1 MRTNLDD
8 KLLETD
14 LDSSGGESMVSGID
28 LEKFLAEMDSVA
40 EEQGDFWIEETEP
53 PEIAEED
60 LEVGTAGRTD
70 LAAEADK
77 SLDAMTL
84 YLREMSNV
92 SLLTREDEVN
102 IAKRIE
108 RGTRRM
114 DKALFRSMVVA
125 EDLESLLI
133 QLKKGQ
139 ISIRQVIDTS
149 DSELDDIT
157 AENENNY
164 LEETIIKLQEAMKL
178 LVIIR
183 KNSEKIFEDKRA
195 KSSRNLSKLRRLRIK
210 LSQQIRTVSFSSE
223 IKRSFI
229 DSIQQVVNE
238 VEKEENIVRQAPESS
253 NLENSLSPEKTS
265 EKISARKKKVPSSDE
280 ELRKQARVARR
291 RLNDIERHYLSN
303 YTELKR
309 SLQQIKQAHEQA
321 TDARKEMIEANLRLV
336 VSIAK
341 NYINR
346 SRGLQF
352 ADLIQE
358 GNIGLMRAVEKFDY
372 RRGYKFSTY
381 ATWWIR
387 QAVTRAI
394 ADQGRTIRVPVH
406 MVETINKIV
415 RTARLMVQELGREPT
430 HEELAIR
437 TDLPVSKVRQA
448 LKIAQEPI
456 SLETPIGDDGESSLG
471 SFIEDQ
477 SSLNPAEMV
486 VGKSLREATMEVLNT
501 LTPREAQILKMRF
514 GLDAEGHERTLEEV
528 GRHFSVTR
536 ERIRQ
541 IEAKALRKLRHP
553 SRSRKLKT
561 FFDDTHV

>member
-1 MRTNLDD
+1 
-8 KLLETD
+8 
-14 LDSSGGESMVSGID
+14 
-28 LEKFLAEMDSVA
+28 
-40 EEQGDFWIEETEP
+40 
-53 PEIAEED
+53 
-60 LEVGTAGRTD
+60 
-70 LAAEADK
+70 
-77 SLDAMTL
+77 
-84 YLREMSNV
+84 
-92 SLLTREDEVN
+92 N

-108 RGTRRM
+108 RGSRRM
-114 DKALFRSMVVA
+114 EKALSRSMVMA
-125 EDLESLLI
+125 EDLEQLLYL
-133 QLKKGQ
+133 LKKGE

-164 LEETIIKLQEAMKL
+164 LEETIAELKESVNQLKE
-178 LVIIR
+178 VR
-183 KNSEKIFEDKRA
+183 RTSEKSAQDKRSKA
-195 KSSRNLSKLRRLRIK
+195 ASNLRKIRRLRIN
-210 LSQQIRTVSFSSE
+210 LSKQIRKISFSLE

-229 DSIQQVVNE
+229 SSIQKVVHE
-238 VEKEENIVRQAPESS
+238 IERDERVISEATFL
-253 NLENSLSPEKTS
+253 LENSENKEQSAKRHLTELEK
-265 EKISARKKKVPSSDE
+265 R
-280 ELRKQARVARR
+280 
-291 RLNDIERHYLSN
+291 YLSN
-303 YTELKR
+303 AVEIKR
-309 SLQQIKQAHEQA
+309 SFRQILQADAQAAE
-321 TDARKEMIEANLRLV
+321 ARKEMIEANLRLV

-394 ADQGRTIRVPVH
+394 ADQGRTI
-406 MVETINKIV
+406 INKIV

-430 HEELAIR
+430 HEELATR
-437 TDLPVSKVRQA
+437 TDLPVAKVRQA

-561 FFDDTHV
+561 FFDDSHA

>member
-1 MRTNLDD
+1 MIDG
-8 KLLETD
+8 ETD
-14 LDSSGGESMVSGID
+14 PTAGDGIPSLD
-28 LEKFLAEMDSVA
+28 LEKFLAEIDSA
-40 EEQGDFWIEETEP
+40 ASEEDDFVWETEP
-53 PEIAEED
+53 EESEESEETSEEGTEAAAAPQPD
-60 LEVGTAGRTD
+60 LSASESDR
-70 LAAEADK
+70 

-92 SLLTREDEVN
+92 ALLTREDEVA

-108 RGTRRM
+108 RGRRRLH
-114 DKALFRSMVVA
+114 KAHSRSLIVA
-125 EDLESLLI
+125 EALEDLAQRLAERKL
-133 QLKKGQ
+133 G
-139 ISIRQVIDTS
+139 IRAVIDTS
-149 DSELDDIT
+149 DSDAEDIT
-157 AENENNY
+157 LENEERY
-164 LEETIIKLQEAMKL
+164 LAETIEKFQ
-178 LVIIR
+178 LVSKMLAHIR
-183 KNSEKIFEDKRA
+183 KEVAKVEQEPKGTRKTNRMIRKVLRQRVELSRHIRVILFSTQMRREFTNRIQRVVRQLFENEERITRAEKSLTARRRVDENEVKKTIRGA
-195 KSSRNLSKLRRLRIK
+195 KKAIGEIEARYLQSA
-210 LSQQIRTVSFSSE
+210 VE
-223 IKRSFI
+223 IKRSL
-229 DSIQQVVNE
+229 
-238 VEKEENIVRQAPESS
+238 KNI
-253 NLENSLSPEKTS
+253 
-265 EKISARKKKVPSSDE
+265 ISAEAEAEK
-280 ELRKQARVARR
+280 ARR
-291 RLNDIERHYLSN
+291 
-303 YTELKR
+303 
-309 SLQQIKQAHEQA
+309 
-321 TDARKEMIEANLRLV
+321 EMIEANLRLV

-352 ADLIQE
+352 SDLIQE

-430 HEELAIR
+430 HEELAQR
-437 TDLPVSKVRQA
+437 TDLPVVKVRQA

-456 SLETPIGDDGESSLG
+456 SLETPIGDDGESNLG
-471 SFIEDQ
+471 SFIEDRN
-477 SSLNPAEMV
+477 SLNPAEMI
-486 VGKSLREATMEVLNT
+486 VGKGLREATLEVLNT

-514 GLDAEGHERTLEEV
+514 GLDGDGQERTLEEV

-561 FFDDTHV
+561 FFDDGQ

>member
-1 MRTNLDD
+1 MRLDLKENLMDGD
-8 KLLETD
+8 MDPTAGDALPTL
-14 LDSSGGESMVSGID
+14 D
-28 LEKFLAEMDSVA
+28 LEKFLAEIDSTA
-40 EEQGDFWIEETEP
+40 S
-53 PEIAEED
+53 EED
-60 LEVGTAGRTD
+60 DFILESEAEDSEELED
-70 LAAEADK
+70 LTEEVENGALAPQPDLSASESDR

-92 SLLTREDEVN
+92 ALLTREDEVN

-108 RGTRRM
+108 RGRLRLF
-114 DKALFRSMVVA
+114 KAHSRSLIVA
-125 EDLESLLI
+125 EYLEELAE
-133 QLKKGQ
+133 QLRERKIG
-139 ISIRQVIDTS
+139 IRQIIDTS
-149 DSELDDIT
+149 DSDAEDIT
-157 AENENNY
+157 LENEERYLAETIERFQVIARGLAQIRAEAAKIEKERKRTPRKARQRYRQYLRKRIELSRLIRSVLFSDQIRQKFNDRIRQVVRQIQDAERKIAQAKMLLTPKRRRVQVDEAEVHKQIQEAQAVIANIEARY
-164 LEETIIKLQEAMKL
+164 LETAE
-178 LVIIR
+178 
-183 KNSEKIFEDKRA
+183 
-195 KSSRNLSKLRRLRIK
+195 RIK
-210 LSQQIRTVSFSSE
+210 G
-223 IKRSFI
+223 
-229 DSIQQVVNE
+229 
-238 VEKEENIVRQAPESS
+238 
-253 NLENSLSPEKTS
+253 SLSR
-265 EKISARKKKVPSSDE
+265 IFSASAE
-280 ELRKQARVARR
+280 AEQARR
-291 RLNDIERHYLSN
+291 
-303 YTELKR
+303 
-309 SLQQIKQAHEQA
+309 
-321 TDARKEMIEANLRLV
+321 EMIEANLRLV

-352 ADLIQE
+352 SDLIQE

-430 HEELAIR
+430 HEELAQR
-437 TDLPVSKVRQA
+437 TDLPVAKVRQA

-456 SLETPIGDDGESSLG
+456 SLETPIGDDGESNLG
-471 SFIEDQ
+471 SFIEDRN
-477 SSLNPAEMV
+477 SLNPAEII
-486 VGKSLREATMEVLNT
+486 VGKGLREATLEVLST
-501 LTPREAQILKMRF
+501 LTQREEQILKMRF
-514 GLDAEGHERTLEEV
+514 GLDGDGQERTLEEV

-561 FFDDTHV
+561 FFDDGQ